1 MEVGGALNAAAIL
14 PPEKIPAP
22 VKQGLEGL
30 QKQSKHFAEHKNL
43 LPCRDSNPGPS
54 SRPPNRCTDRAADG
68 GVCSYCCL
76 LDTTAVIMF
85 AAS

>member
-30 QKQSKHFAEHKNL
+30 HK
-43 LPCRDSNPGPS
+43 
-54 SRPPNRCTDRAADG
+54 
-68 GVCSYCCL
+68 V
-76 LDTTAVIMF
+76 
-85 AAS
+85 